1 MATTLGKRKRPAPE
15 VTKDCGGKER
25 EDSGSPE
32 LDAQEIFR
40 RHFETQFKPLPA
52 AQKAV
57 KVVDEAPEDESEEES
72 DWDGISD
79 AEENAVQVVEHTET
93 HSRMAA
99 MSKEELKAFMV
110 HPQHHNF
117 LIFTNT

>member
-1 MATTLGKRKRPAPE
+1 METTLGKRKRPVAE
-15 VTKDCGGKER
+15 VTTNYRRKER

-40 RHFETQFKPLPA
+40 QHFETQFKPLPA
-52 AQKAV
+52 VQKAV
-57 KVVDEAPEDESEEES
+57 KVVEEAPEDESEEES

-93 HSRMAA
+93 HSRIAA

-110 HPQHHNF
+110 HPQHHK
-117 LIFTNT
+117 IFDIY